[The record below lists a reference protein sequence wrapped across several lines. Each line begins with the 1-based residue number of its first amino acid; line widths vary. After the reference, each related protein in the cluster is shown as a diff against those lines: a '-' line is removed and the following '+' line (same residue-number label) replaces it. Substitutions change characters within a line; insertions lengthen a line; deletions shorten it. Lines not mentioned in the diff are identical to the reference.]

1 VSMVPPGVLL
11 FCQQFNCWQN
21 RRGYRLC

>member
-1 VSMVPPGVLL
+1 MVPPGVLL